1 MPALLPLLLLLWL
14 LPTAVLSQPRAD
26 ALQPPADTVHLHVGS
41 PAIDGRVFTPHAARV
56 RVYNAQGTLVQEWDN
71 ELFLG
76 DSAGRPVMRW
86 ITTGRPVPANPT
98 RPLVRILQTYDAVT
112 LAPYGYLS
120 TSSTGAYLQLSLT
133 GTRVQGSKRA
143 NAQAPLEP
151 VDVTLDAPGFYAG
164 ASDLVPVAAGLRT
177 GQVFTAPVWST
188 NATRSERRTFVVR
201 SDTTIDI
208 EGTNVRSR
216 RVDEFKPDGS
226 LAAAWFLLRDAPFM
240 VYGEVPLASGGV
252 QRMTEVPIPPVH
264 RRP

>member
-1 MPALLPLLLLLWL
+1 MPAHLPLTLLLWL
-14 LPTAVLSQPRAD
+14 LPTAVTG
-26 ALQPPADTVHLHVGS
+26 QPPRVAADTIHLHVGS
-41 PAIDGRVFTPHAARV
+41 AAIDGRVFTPHAARV

-201 SDTTIDI
+201 TDTTIDI

-216 RVDEFKPDGS
+216 RVDEFKADGT

-252 QRMTEVPIPPVH
+252 QRMTEVPIPPAH